1 MEDDDG
7 ICIASLLSEVD
18 VDFPEGGA
26 LSYATNG
33 VPRSSSNLS
42 ELSIT
47 SSAPTTLA
55 PSGSFPN
62 LMDVQSPSPQDKPM
76 PMLVG
81 PLAPKQ
87 LLLIEVFCTFN
98 GWIVRIEYPS
108 EENGWSYRAD
118 LGGHSTHRWDFS
130 NVMILMARHST
141 CGRSVFPRE
150 MCRNCVMKQIWRTAC
165 IDPCNT
171 FYLQAMHTVQACIDA
186 LRPIVYEAS
195 EATENQAS
203 LYLLNAPKTT
213 VSRKRVSDAESK
225 AMRMHKLE
233 RALRESVAV
242 ANGASL
248 MPEQQSFLAELGSE
262 LDKKEACFS
271 MPNIDLSPPFDHNS
285 YFAAVSPASPPLLP
299 MPAMVVSPARP
310 ISGSLLLPSAPVL
323 LPSAPMLALRPP
335 PPTPVIGHDAPSAY
349 RAFIELLDFDQSQEK
364 LLSQMTIQTFIADNP
379 QMKTTFSMLG
389 VSEKLNRIA
398 SKLAG
403 MGKSCQLLIKT
414 VLSDWIAEVYKLSAA
429 TGKIT
434 IRVGFYAAPSLSVY
448 NDIYR
453 SETLPRFVV
462 NATHRIEQDFTTA
475 LSRAHGHPLL
485 VVFHGGAFPMIPG
498 ANLLPLGVV
507 HN

>member
-18 VDFPEGGA
+18 VDFPDGGA
-26 LSYATNG
+26 LPYTTDC
-33 VPRSSSNLS
+33 VLRSSSNLS

-47 SSAPTTLA
+47 SSTPTTLA
-55 PSGSFPN
+55 PSASFPN
-62 LMDVQSPSPQDKPM
+62 LLDVQSPLPEDKPM
-76 PMLVG
+76 PMVVG
-81 PLAPKQ
+81 RPAPKQ

-108 EENGWSYRAD
+108 EENGWCYRAD
-118 LGGHSTHRWDFS
+118 LGGHSSHRWDFS

-186 LRPIVYEAS
+186 LRPIIYEAS
-195 EATENQAS
+195 EATENQSS

-225 AMRMHKLE
+225 AARMHKLE

-248 MPEQQSFLAELGSE
+248 IPEQQSFLAELGSE
-262 LDKKEACFS
+262 LDKKDAS
-271 MPNIDLSPPFDHNS
+271 YAMPSIDLSPTVDHSS
-285 YFAAVSPASPPLLP
+285 YFAALSPASPPLLP
-299 MPAMVVSPARP
+299 MPAMVVSPERP
-310 ISGSLLLPSAPVL
+310 ISGSLLLPAA
-323 LPSAPMLALRPP
+323 APMLTFLHP
-335 PPTPVIGHDAPSAY
+335 PPTRVIGHDAPSAY
-349 RAFIELLDFDQSQEK
+349 KAFIELLDFDQNKEK
-364 LLSQMTIQTFIADNP
+364 LLSQVMIQTFIADNP

-389 VSEKLNRIA
+389 INEKLNRIA

-403 MGKSCQLLIKT
+403 MKKSCQLLIKT
-414 VLSDWIAEVYKLSAA
+414 VLSDWIGEVYKLSAA
-429 TGKIT
+429 TCKIT
-434 IRVGFYAAPSLSVY
+434 IGVGFYAAPSLSVY
-448 NDIYR
+448 HDIYR

-462 NATHRIEQDFTTA
+462 NATHRIEHDFKTA